1 MRKIKAMYFA
11 EKEEKENAYQTGLF
25 LQLEDGTFMAQN
37 STDPIVSFSE
47 VTQVPPIAVHENP
60 ELLK

>member
-25 LQLEDGTFMAQN
+25 LQLEDGTFIAQN

-47 VTQVPPIAVHENP
+47 VTQVPPITVHQHP